1 MSTPW
6 KNGIYTSDKNR
17 SSIQRVDGQK
27 VDMFTTAYLDF
38 PDFPPT
44 ADGTWTF
51 GDFGPA
57 HEEVQKAAGGIKN
70 NNVEMKLFHGK
81 AKCLFNIENIYDRC
95 PKFFKSTLE
104 MSLKHKFVNAT

>member
-57 HEEVQKAAGGIKN
+57 HEEVQKATGGIKN
-70 NNVEMKLFHGK
+70 NNVEMNLFHGK
-81 AKCLFNIENIYDRC
+81 VKMYFMLKKKCVGVQISKLGTYLNVSEVHVC
-95 PKFFKSTLE
+95 QW
-104 MSLKHKFVNAT
+104 

>member
-44 ADGTWTF
+44 ADGTWSFGAF

-57 HEEVQKAAGGIKN
+57 NEEVQKASGGIKN
-70 NNVEMKLFHGK
+70 NNVEMNLFHGK
-81 AKCLFNIENIYDRC
+81 AKMYIHINIYY
-95 PKFFKSTLE
+95 
-104 MSLKHKFVNAT
+104 